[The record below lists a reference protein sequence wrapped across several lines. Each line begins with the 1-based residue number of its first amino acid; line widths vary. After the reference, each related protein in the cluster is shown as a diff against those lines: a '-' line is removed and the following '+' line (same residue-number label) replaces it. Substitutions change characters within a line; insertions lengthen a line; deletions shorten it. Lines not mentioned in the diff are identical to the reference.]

1 VLSAA
6 ARPGKPRR
14 RFRLK
19 AKHGFTAWAV
29 ILFAFL
35 YLPIAVMAIFAFN
48 KPAAVALASY
58 HGSNICNIPPTQIG
72 NITVWNGFTTCW
84 FSAGLHDPTFIPA
97 ILTSLQI
104 AAEASVVATVLG
116 LCAALALARMRPQA
130 RAPFDSLVYLTLVV
144 PEIVI
149 AVASLIFFVQARNYI
164 HAFPDLGKATIL
176 IGQVV
181 FNASLA
187 MLIIRARFVG
197 MGDTL
202 EEASYDLGS
211 GPLATFRQIT
221 LPRLMPAIVAAAL
234 LSFTF
239 SFDDYVLPAF
249 TNGTTNTWPIVLFS
263 AVRFGLTP
271 AVNAL
276 ATIMLG
282 ATVLAVAITAFVLR
296 RSRLQAAGGQDAARV
311 LDTAIGFR

>member
-1 VLSAA
+1 V
-6 ARPGKPRR
+6 RR
-14 RFRLK
+14 RPRLT
-19 AKHGFTAWAV
+19 AKHAFTAWAV
-29 ILFAFL
+29 LVYAFLFLPILVMALFAFNR
-35 YLPIAVMAIFAFN
+35 PS
-48 KPAAVALASY
+48 AAALAGF
-58 HGSNICNIPPTQIG
+58 HGSNICSRPPDQIG
-72 NITVWNGFTTCW
+72 NIAVWNGFTSCW
-84 FSAGLHDPTFIPA
+84 FSAGLHDSTYIPA
-97 ILTSLQI
+97 IVVSLQI
-104 AAEASVVATVLG
+104 AAEAAVISTVLG
-116 LCAALALARMRPQA
+116 LCAALALARMRPRL
-130 RAPFDSLVYLTLVV
+130 RAPFDALVYLTLVV

-164 HAFPDLGKATIL
+164 HAFPALGKATIL

-181 FNASLA
+181 FNASVA

-202 EEASYDLGS
+202 EEAAYDLGS

-239 SFDDYVLPAF
+239 SFDDYVVPAF
-249 TNGTTNTWPIVLFS
+249 TNGTTNTWPIVLYS

-282 ATVLAVAITAFVLR
+282 VTLAAVVITAVILR
-296 RSRLQAAGGQDAARV
+296 RSRVRTGPGQAAAPGLDAALGLR
-311 LDTAIGFR
+311 

>member
-1 VLSAA
+1 VPSATSGPRKHGRRLTIS
-6 ARPGKPRR
+6 AR
-14 RFRLK
+14 
-19 AKHGFTAWAV
+19 HGFTAWA
-29 ILFAFL
+29 IALFAFL
-35 YLPIAVMAIFAFN
+35 YLPIVVMVIFAFN
-48 KPAAVALASY
+48 KPSAVALSTY
-58 HGSNICNIPPTQIG
+58 HGSNFCSLPPDQIG

-84 FSAGLHDPTFIPA
+84 FSAGLHDPTYIPA
-97 ILTSLQI
+97 IIVSLQI
-104 AAEASVVATVLG
+104 AAEAAVVATVLG
-116 LCAALALARMRPQA
+116 LCAALALARMKPRL

-149 AVASLIFFVQARNYI
+149 AVASLIFFVQVRNYF
-164 HAFPDLGKATIL
+164 HAFPDLGRVTIL

-181 FNASLA
+181 FNASVA

-202 EEASYDLGS
+202 EEAAYDLGS

-276 ATIMLG
+276 ATIMLA
-282 ATVLAVAITAFVLR
+282 ATVLAVTITAVILR
-296 RSRLQAAGGQDAARV
+296 RSRATGRDATRV
-311 LDTAIGFR
+311 LDTAIGLR

>member
-1 VLSAA
+1 V
-6 ARPGKPRR
+6 
-14 RFRLK
+14 
-19 AKHGFTAWAV
+19 V
-29 ILFAFL
+29 YAFL
-35 YLPIAVMAIFAFN
+35 FLPILVMAVFAFN
-48 KPAAVALASY
+48 KPSPAALATF
-58 HGSNICNIPPTQIG
+58 HGSNVCSIPPTQVG
-72 NITVWNGFTTCW
+72 NITVWNGFTGCW

-104 AAEASVVATVLG
+104 AAEAAIIATALG
-116 LCAALALARMRPQA
+116 LCAALTLARMKPRL
-130 RAPFDSLVYLTLVV
+130 RAPFDTLVYLTLVV

-149 AVASLIFFVQARNYI
+149 AVASLIFFVQAHNLFP
-164 HAFPDLGKATIL
+164 AFPGLGKATIL
-176 IGQVV
+176 FGQVV
-181 FNASLA
+181 FNASVA

-202 EEASYDLGS
+202 EEAAYDLGS

-221 LPRLMPAIVAAAL
+221 LPRLLPAIVAAGL

-239 SFDDYVLPAF
+239 SLDDYVIPAF
-249 TNGTTNTWPIVLFS
+249 TNGTTNTWPIVLYS

-282 ATVLAVAITAFVLR
+282 VTLAAVVITGVVLR
-296 RSRLQAAGGQDAARV
+296 RSRAQAARGQVPAPGPDVAVGLR
-311 LDTAIGFR
+311 

>member
-1 VLSAA
+1 MPR
-6 ARPGKPRR
+6 ARPRR
-14 RFRLK
+14 LT
-19 AKHGFTAWAV
+19 AKQGFTAWALV
-29 ILFAFL
+29 VYAFL
-35 YLPIAVMAIFAFN
+35 FLPILVMAVFAFN
-48 KPAAVALASY
+48 KPSPAALATF
-58 HGSNICNIPPTQIG
+58 HGSNVCSIPPAQVG
-72 NITVWNGFTTCW
+72 NITVWNGFTGCW
-84 FSAGLHDPTFIPA
+84 FSAGLHDPTYIPA

-104 AAEASVVATVLG
+104 AAEAAIIATALG
-116 LCAALALARMRPQA
+116 LCAALALARMKPRL
-130 RAPFDSLVYLTLVV
+130 RAPFDTLVYLTLVV

-149 AVASLIFFVQARNYI
+149 AVASLIFFVQAHNLFP
-164 HAFPDLGKATIL
+164 AFPGLGKATIL
-176 IGQVV
+176 FGQVV
-181 FNASLA
+181 FNASVA

-202 EEASYDLGS
+202 EEAAYDLGS

-221 LPRLMPAIVAAAL
+221 LPRLLPAIVAAGL

-249 TNGTTNTWPIVLFS
+249 TNGTTNTWPIVLYS

-282 ATVLAVAITAFVLR
+282 VTLAAVVITAVVLR
-296 RSRLQAAGGQDAARV
+296 RSRAQVTPRQETAQGFGAAVGLR
-311 LDTAIGFR
+311 

>member
-1 VLSAA
+1 VPSATT
-6 ARPGKPRR
+6 RPRKPRR
-14 RFRLK
+14 RFTIK
-19 AKHGFTAWAV
+19 ARHGFTAWA
-29 ILFAFL
+29 IALFAFL
-35 YLPIAVMAIFAFN
+35 YLPIIVMVIFAFN
-48 KPAAVALASY
+48 KPSAVSLSTF
-58 HGSNICNIPPTQIG
+58 HGSNFCSLPPDQIG

-84 FSAGLHDPTFIPA
+84 FSAGLHDPTYIPA
-97 ILTSLQI
+97 IIVSLQI
-104 AAEASVVATVLG
+104 AAEAAVVATVLG
-116 LCAALALARMRPQA
+116 LCAALALARMKPRL

-149 AVASLIFFVQARNYI
+149 AVASLIFFVQVRNYF
-164 HAFPDLGKATIL
+164 HAFPDLGRVTIL

-181 FNASLA
+181 FNASVA

-202 EEASYDLGS
+202 EEAAYDLGS

-221 LPRLMPAIVAAAL
+221 LPRLLPAIVAAAL

-276 ATIMLG
+276 ATIMLA
-282 ATVLAVAITAFVLR
+282 ATVLAVAITALILR
-296 RSRLQAAGGQDAARV
+296 RSRATGRDTTRV
-311 LDTAIGFR
+311 LDTAIGLR